1 MADYELGQ
9 FFLWSGV
16 TAVLM
21 IVTGLTYRIY
31 LRKKQKISSS

>member
-1 MADYELGQ
+1 MADSELGQ
-9 FFLWSGV
+9 FFLWSGL

-31 LRKKQKISSS
+31 LRKKQKIPSP